1 MFRYQINTPSLC
13 YFRKTFYLCS
23 VKSHIAVGT
32 SLPEL
37 VTSMTA
43 IIKKRDDIAVGNI
56 IGSNIFNIFLIVGVS
71 SMVHPMDYSPV
82 FNRDIY
88 VLIFG
93 TLLLML
99 FMFTGKKRQIDR
111 WQASIFVLLYT
122 VYVIYLIKM
131 D

>member
-1 MFRYQINTPSLC
+1 MSMVEQQELKEKYYSEEVRYIDNAGE
-13 YFRKTFYLCS
+13 YL
-23 VKSHIAVGT
+23 KSA
-32 SLPEL
+32 
-37 VTSMTA
+37 
-43 IIKKRDDIAVGNI
+43 KKEG
-56 IGSNIFNIFLIVGVS
+56 
-71 SMVHPMDYSPV
+71 MVHPMDYSPV

-93 TLLLML
+93 TLRLLL

-122 VYVIYLIKM
+122 AYVIYLIKM